1 MLGHVAHPGMHP
13 GVHGAAQ
20 ARPDTH
26 LGVYG
31 TSRGTKR
38 MGGGGA
44 QSAPQSAQ
52 QGTGR
57 ILEHSPG
64 AQGASQGRSVGTQGS
79 PHRHWGTSQG
89 ASQGTCRRRRAHPEG
104 ASQGYGA
111 HPGAASLGQR
121 GSSRGPIPGVQGTPS
136 GRIPGVQS
144 ASRQRRAHPGG
155 IFPAVR
161 AHPGLPGR
169 IPSPSRL
176 GAERGVGGGLGVA
189 PAPPGSPPGL
199 VGGGGGGGVAP
210 PPPGAVPPPPPPR
223 SGGAGRGS
231 AGRPGERCRCP
242 GSGAGTGSGA
252 PAMPKLLPAQEAAR
266 IYHTNYVRNAR
277 AMGVLWALFTLCFSI
292 LMVVTFI
299 QPYWIGDSIDTP
311 QAGYFGLFSYCIGNA
326 LTGEL
331 ICKGSPLDFGTI
343 PSSAFKTAMF
353 FVGISTFLIIGSIL
367 CFSLF
372 FFCNAATVYKVCAW
386 MQLAAA
392 TGLMIGCL
400 IYPDGWDSSEVKRM
414 CGDKTDKYTL
424 GACTVRWAYILCIIG
439 ILDALILSFLA
450 FVLGNRQDNLL
461 PSDFKVEN
469 KEEGND

>member
-1 MLGHVAHPGMHP
+1 M
-13 GVHGAAQ
+13 
-20 ARPDTH
+20 
-26 LGVYG
+26 
-31 TSRGTKR
+31 S
-38 MGGGGA
+38 
-44 QSAPQSAQ
+44 
-52 QGTGR
+52 
-57 ILEHSPG
+57 
-64 AQGASQGRSVGTQGS
+64 
-79 PHRHWGTSQG
+79 
-89 ASQGTCRRRRAHPEG
+89 
-104 ASQGYGA
+104 
-111 HPGAASLGQR
+111 
-121 GSSRGPIPGVQGTPS
+121 
-136 GRIPGVQS
+136 
-144 ASRQRRAHPGG
+144 
-155 IFPAVR
+155 
-161 AHPGLPGR
+161 
-169 IPSPSRL
+169 
-176 GAERGVGGGLGVA
+176 
-189 PAPPGSPPGL
+189 
-199 VGGGGGGGVAP
+199 
-210 PPPGAVPPPPPPR
+210 
-223 SGGAGRGS
+223 
-231 AGRPGERCRCP
+231 
-242 GSGAGTGSGA
+242 
-252 PAMPKLLPAQEAAR
+252 KLLPAQEAAR

-292 LMVVTFI
+292 LMV
-299 QPYWIGDSIDTP
+299 PYWIGDSIDTP

-353 FVGISTFLIIGSIL
+353 FVGVSTFLIIGTIL

-400 IYPDGWDSSEVKRM
+400 IYPDGWDSSEVRRM

-469 KEEGND
+469 KVTGIEVENITKSRNYSDYQGHREGEKKARDIKKKLELSEEVGSKLHYSSDTQAQDNILYREFPGGEKPHESIKVRERSKQHTTAFFRQYLRKK